1 MKFVAQWKNYRWVN
15 FYDENGF
22 TRYFESVD
30 EVRAFLKTRH
40 FSNPEV
46 EVRICEYLGGRSYKE
61 IEAPKSLKS
70 YKRTF

>member
-46 EVRICEYLGGRSYKE
+46 EVTEVLQIKE
-61 IEAPKSLKS
+61 SSNSITS
-70 YKRTF
+70 